1 MVFPRGWK
9 TDSDI
14 TSSVPVNVYIRPM
27 IRTAGEDSLQLLHY
41 DSEHILK
48 ESGKPDS
55 FLMKH
60 IMSMHCIGRD
70 SFLQNLRRPT
80 MEAKDVCQCPVSGE
94 THFYSTHSGLSV
106 LARRFVSMPC
116 IGRDSFLQGTQKICS
131 SGCACVNALYRA
143 GLISTPPLQ
152 KSSVYAGCSI
162 CFCRYFSEYSDNSPK
177 QGPKVGRAMIVFF
190 EIQSC
195 ESFYTPLIA
204 NLAEEAN

>member
-55 FLMKH
+55 FLMEH

-70 SFLQNLRRPT
+70 SFLRGDHDSLLVHRQ
-80 MEAKDVCQCPVSGE
+80 G
-94 THFYSTHSGLSV
+94 
-106 LARRFVSMPC
+106 VSMPC
-116 IGRDSFLQGTQKICS
+116 IGRDSFLPLGLEE
-131 SGCACVNALYRA
+131 SG
-143 GLISTPPLQ
+143 
-152 KSSVYAGCSI
+152 
-162 CFCRYFSEYSDNSPK
+162 
-177 QGPKVGRAMIVFF
+177 
-190 EIQSC
+190 
-195 ESFYTPLIA
+195 
-204 NLAEEAN
+204 